1 MRLLFTLLLASVLVP
16 LCAQAQATAEPGDY
30 YILKENPGVKVTTWF
45 SYLGSGALLATS
57 RNGKKYTL
65 KAQHVTS
72 VHWKQRSFLTVSS
85 FEIRNVLNKAT
96 VDYGFAEVLDT
107 GRVML
112 LRYDYVASVPMIL
125 PTGAGLFVGGYSDSR
140 YIYFLRD
147 STGTVAMPAFAHH
160 SREQRAALQPYVA
173 SRPDLVAAL
182 ESKQFNE
189 NSLPAIIRSLNSG
202 QPFTPPAPPVVYLG
216 ID

>member
-1 MRLLFTLLLASVLVP
+1 MCTLFAPLFACILAP
-16 LCAQAQATAEPGDY
+16 LCALAQSSADAGDY
-30 YILKENPGVKVTTWF
+30 YILKENPGVKITTGF
-45 SYLGSGALLATS
+45 SYLGSGALLATG

-65 KAQHVTS
+65 KAQYVTS
-72 VHWKQRSFLTVSS
+72 VRWKQRSFLTVSS
-85 FEIRNVLNKAT
+85 FEVKNVLSKAI
-96 VDYGFAEVLDT
+96 VNYGFAEVLDT

-112 LRYDYVASVPMIL
+112 LRYDYVASAPMIL
-125 PTGAGLFVGGYSDSR
+125 PTGFGMFVGGYTDSR
-140 YIYFLRD
+140 YVYFLRD

-160 SREQRAALQPYVA
+160 AREQRAALQPYVA
-173 SRPDLVAAL
+173 SRPDLLAAL

-202 QPFTPPAPPVVYLG
+202 QPFTPPEPPAVYLG